1 MKLTKEQQLRII
13 NTYCLLKWGRLPTSA
28 EIRERPP
35 ATQTNKESER
45 KEPTQ
50 TDEGK

>member
-1 MKLTKEQQLRII
+1 MKLTKEQQLKIL
-13 NTYCLLKWGRLPTSA
+13 NTYRMIKGQRPLTSA

-35 ATQTNKESER
+35 ATQTNKENER